1 MTIEEQNRMY
11 INLLARSMGE
21 FPLWASRCHEARQ
34 SANVEDISQTDKGAE
49 LTPLSDKQPDTSY

>member
-1 MTIEEQNRMY
+1 MY

-34 SANVEDISQTDKGAE
+34 STNVEDISQTDKGAE